1 MDCGQGGDQH
11 RQRTHR
17 STILETL
24 SSLGNSYRDPPQ
36 KSSETLNRIHNSIV
50 GAVERRALIWLVS
63 RLPARVTPDALTAF
77 GIFGA
82 ALTLIGYLLTATS
95 PAFLWLASFG
105 LVCHWFGDSLDGTL
119 ARYRRIERPRYGY
132 FLDQTVDVI
141 GNLLICLG
149 MGLSAYV
156 RLDVA
161 LLALAGYHALSI
173 FSLVKAC
180 VSREFHISIV
190 GFGPTEMRL
199 LIIAMNVNIFVF
211 GAPTWTIGPLTVTWC
226 DLTLVLMAG
235 GFFGVFVYLVID
247 YAGYL
252 ARDEKATIAT
262 DG

>member
-1 MDCGQGGDQH
+1 M
-11 RQRTHR
+11 
-17 STILETL
+17 

-36 KSSETLNRIHNSIV
+36 KLSETLNRIHNSIV

-63 RLPARVTPDALTAF
+63 RLPGWVTPDALTAF

-82 ALTLIGYLLTATS
+82 GLTLIGYLLTATS

-119 ARYRRIERPRYGY
+119 ARHRRIERPRYGY

-149 MGLSAYV
+149 MGLSAYI

-180 VSREFHISIV
+180 VSRDFHISIV

-199 LIIAMNVNIFVF
+199 LIIAMNLNIFLF
-211 GAPTWTIGPLTVTWC
+211 GAPAWTVGSLTMTWC
-226 DLTLVLMAG
+226 DVTLLLMAA
-235 GFFGVFVYLVID
+235 GFFCVFVYLVFD
-247 YAGYL
+247 YAAYL
-252 ARDEKATIAT
+252 ARDEKPSEPM
-262 DG
+262 DGTH